1 MARYQITGPDGKN
14 YEINAPE
21 DASEHDVLAFMQ
33 QEISNPQPPD
43 VSQAESL
50 GRGAVQGVTFGFGDE
65 IYGAAKGAYDK
76 VIGSGDF
83 SGTYAK
89 ERDAVR
95 TANDRAQEANPTSY
109 FAGELGGGVAL
120 PFGFA
125 RAGVKGAQLANAGL
139 KARSMAAAKEG
150 AVYGA
155 AYGLGN
161 GEGDVGDQALSTI
174 GGAIGGGAVGGA
186 LPGAIQLGGAAL
198 RVPSQ
203 VARVASNPQG
213 VAAEKM
219 AESFARDAGRES
231 LRASNPMSRAAS
243 YMATNRANGDKGM
256 MLADMGGENT
266 RNLVRAAVNMPNA
279 RAERFNQV
287 LNRRQMTQ
295 PATLEKALS
304 KELGA
309 GDDFYKNIDDLVTK
323 RDAAAAPLFRTAFMT
338 DTPMTKGLQSVLS
351 RPTMQELD
359 KQVSRR
365 MMDEGVDASN
375 VKITEWL
382 HRMKLELDE
391 QIGMSKQ
398 AEKMGNRPTQG
409 WDTRTLT
416 VLKNDLLKEIKN
428 NPYKYALQKYS
439 GPSSLKRAAEEGF
452 DEALSEAPEKL
463 AQKLSGLSPSEQEML
478 RMGAARALIDKVRQ
492 GNFMRDRT
500 KSIFDTPDM
509 QIRLKEIFPTDKARG
524 RFLRT
529 VANERKKA
537 ITRQAAQGNSTTT
550 KQLTNAQEA
559 GKAAKTV
566 ADVAGAV
573 TGKPGALLN
582 MLERGVNYAS
592 GITPSVAAEIL
603 NLSMSQAGAQ
613 ARGSSIRA
621 IQDAFA
627 RGQARKVRQGLLTDA
642 LLPAPAVLSAEFSSS
657 SARR

>member
-1 MARYQITGPDGKN
+1 MARFQITGPDGN
-14 YEINAPE
+14 TYQITAPE
-21 DASEHDVLAFMQ
+21 GASEADVMSYVQREAAKAQ
-33 QEISNPQPPD
+33 PD

-50 GRGAVQGVTFGFGDE
+50 GRGALQGATFGFSDE
-65 IYGAAKGAYDK
+65 IYGGAKGLYDK
-76 VIGSGDF
+76 FLGSGDF

-95 TANDRAQEANPTSY
+95 AANDRAQEANPTSY
-109 FAGELGGGVAL
+109 FAGEIGGGIAL
-120 PFGFA
+120 PFGA
-125 RAGVKGAQLANAGL
+125 AKAGFRGAQAANAGL
-139 KARSMAAAKEG
+139 AARSAAAAKEG
-150 AVYGA
+150 AAYGA
-155 AYGLGN
+155 AYGFGT
-161 GEGDVGDQALSTI
+161 GEGDVVDQAASTV
-174 GGAIGGGAVGGA
+174 GGAAGGATLGGA
-186 LPGAIQLGGAAL
+186 LPGLIQLGGAAL
-198 RVPSQ
+198 RVPAQ
-203 VARVASNPQG
+203 AARVASNPRG

-219 AESFARDAGRES
+219 AESFARDAGRET
-231 LRASNPMSRAAS
+231 LRSSDPLARAANA
-243 YMATNRANGDKGM
+243 MATSGDNAL

-295 PATLEKALS
+295 PANLEKSLS
-304 KELGA
+304 NELGA

-323 RDAAAAPLFRTAFMT
+323 RDALAAPMFRAAFLT
-338 DTPMTKGLQSVLS
+338 DTPMTPALKSVLS

-365 MMDEGVDASN
+365 MMDEGVDGSN

-416 VLKNDLLKEIKN
+416 VLKNDLLKSIDNK
-428 NPYKYALQKYS
+428 PYKYALQKYA

-452 DEALSEAPEKL
+452 DEALKEAPEKL
-463 AQKLSGLSPSEQEML
+463 RQKLGTLSQSEQDMW
-478 RMGAARALIDKVRQ
+478 RMGAARALIDRVRQ

-509 QIRLKEIFPTDKARG
+509 QKRLKEVFPSDKARG
-524 RFLRT
+524 QFLRV
-529 VANERKKA
+529 VANERKKS
-537 ITRQAAQGNSTTT
+537 ITRQAAQGNSTTA

-559 GKAAKTV
+559 GKAARTV

-573 TGKPGALLN
+573 SGKPGALIS

-592 GITPSVAAEIL
+592 GITPGVAAEIL
-603 NLSMSQAGAQ
+603 NLAMAQGGAK
-613 ARGSSIRA
+613 ARVSSSRA

-627 RGQARKVRQGLLTDA
+627 RGQARKARQGRLTDA
-642 LLPAPAVLSAEFSSS
+642 LLPAPGVLSAEYFHGQK
-657 SARR
+657 

>member
-1 MARYQITGPDGKN
+1 
-14 YEINAPE
+14 
-21 DASEHDVLAFMQ
+21 
-33 QEISNPQPPD
+33 
-43 VSQAESL
+43 
-50 GRGAVQGVTFGFGDE
+50 
-65 IYGAAKGAYDK
+65 
-76 VIGSGDF
+76 
-83 SGTYAK
+83 
-89 ERDAVR
+89 
-95 TANDRAQEANPTSY
+95 
-109 FAGELGGGVAL
+109 
-120 PFGFA
+120 
-125 RAGVKGAQLANAGL
+125 
-139 KARSMAAAKEG
+139 
-150 AVYGA
+150 
-155 AYGLGN
+155 
-161 GEGDVGDQALSTI
+161 
-174 GGAIGGGAVGGA
+174 
-186 LPGAIQLGGAAL
+186 
-198 RVPSQ
+198 
-203 VARVASNPQG
+203 
-213 VAAEKM
+213 
-219 AESFARDAGRES
+219 
-231 LRASNPMSRAAS
+231 
-243 YMATNRANGDKGM
+243 
-256 MLADMGGENT
+256 
-266 RNLVRAAVNMPNA
+266 
-279 RAERFNQV
+279 
-287 LNRRQMTQ
+287 
-295 PATLEKALS
+295 
-304 KELGA
+304 
-309 GDDFYKNIDDLVTK
+309 
-323 RDAAAAPLFRTAFMT
+323 
-338 DTPMTKGLQSVLS
+338 
-351 RPTMQELD
+351 
-359 KQVSRR
+359 
-365 MMDEGVDASN
+365 
-375 VKITEWL
+375 
-382 HRMKLELDE
+382 MKLELDE

-463 AQKLSGLSPSEQEML
+463 AQKLSGLSPSEQEMW